1 MRRRG
6 GEGVKKEIDTKK
18 KSENF
23 VQYVFGK
30 NLKTIAFFGG
40 EWYNIKVCVYIHVQL
55 FVKFLREGFLC
66 KRIRDE
72 FQEER

>member
-6 GEGVKKEIDTKK
+6 GGRGEKGNRYQK

-23 VQYVFGK
+23 VQYVSQK
-30 NLKTIAFFGG
+30 KLKTIAFFRG
-40 EWYNIKVCVYIHVQL
+40 EWYNIKVYVYIHVQL

-66 KRIRDE
+66 KRIRGG